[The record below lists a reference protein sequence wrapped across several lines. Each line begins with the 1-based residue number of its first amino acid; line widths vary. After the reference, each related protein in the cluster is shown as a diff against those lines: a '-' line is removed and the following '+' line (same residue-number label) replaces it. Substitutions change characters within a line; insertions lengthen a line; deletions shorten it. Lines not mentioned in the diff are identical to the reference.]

1 MVPVDLERLCGAD
14 DQFVDHRVH
23 IGLPRSIVIAA
34 SVVRAMEFAPTLVW
48 RRGSKNAF
56 ATSRSELEEGI

>member
-14 DQFVDHRVH
+14 HQFVDRRVH
-23 IGLPRSIVIAA
+23 IVLATFYRHSSLRV
-34 SVVRAMEFAPTLVW
+34 SAMEFAPTLVW
-48 RRGSKNAF
+48 RRGSTNAF